1 MKNYILTGT
10 LCMFLFG
17 GCGEHA
23 HDHEHEGHDHE
34 AEIHAEEKTAHSD
47 EIVLTPEKAEAA
59 GVEAEVVHPGS
70 DTGWRTDSV
79 GTRPGGNGGSGFL
92 GSGVFLPQNCGRN

>member
-47 EIVLTPEKAEAA
+47 EIVLTPEKAKAA
-59 GVEAEVVHPGS
+59 GVEAEVVHPGAF
-70 DTGWRTDSV
+70 REV
-79 GTRPGGNGGSGFL
+79 IQAGGQILSAQGQEATVVAASSGFA
-92 GSGVFLPQNCGRN
+92 

>member
-17 GCGEHA
+17 GCGEHV

-34 AEIHAEEKTAHSD
+34 AEIHAEEKNS
-47 EIVLTPEKAEAA
+47 
-59 GVEAEVVHPGS
+59 S
-70 DTGWRTDSV
+70 FR
-79 GTRPGGNGGSGFL
+79 
-92 GSGVFLPQNCGRN
+92 

>member
-10 LCMFLFG
+10 LCMFLLG

-47 EIVLTPEKAEAA
+47 EIVLTPEKAKAA
-59 GVEAEVVHPGS
+59 GVEAEVIHPGAF
-70 DTGWRTDSV
+70 REVSV
-79 GTRPGGNGGSGFL
+79 GTRPGSNGGSGFL
-92 GSGVFLPQNCGRN
+92 GSGVFLPQNC

>member
-47 EIVLTPEKAEAA
+47 ESK
-59 GVEAEVVHPGS
+59 S
-70 DTGWRTDSV
+70 GW
-79 GTRPGGNGGSGFL
+79 
-92 GSGVFLPQNCGRN
+92 GRS

>member
-10 LCMFLFG
+10 LCMFLLG

-34 AEIHAEEKTAHSD
+34 AEIHAEEKQLIQMKSY
-47 EIVLTPEKAEAA
+47 
-59 GVEAEVVHPGS
+59 
-70 DTGWRTDSV
+70 
-79 GTRPGGNGGSGFL
+79 
-92 GSGVFLPQNCGRN
+92 